1 MYKFVNGIP
10 IYLQIVKEIKGAMI
24 SGKIKGGDK
33 LPSVREI
40 AEQYQVNP
48 NTVQRVFMELDK
60 QGLTHSERGIGTF
73 LKDEPGLLEVLK
85 DEEAAKAIANFI
97 EEMQKLGYSKKDMLK
112 ILNSTWHKEGE
123 QHD

>member
-1 MYKFVNGIP
+1 LFKFIDGIP

-24 SGKIKGGDK
+24 SGKLKGGNK
-33 LPSVREI
+33 LPSVREL

-60 QGLTHSERGIGTF
+60 QGLTYAERGIGTF
-73 LKDEPGLLEVLK
+73 VKTERGLLEILK
-85 DEEAAKAIANFI
+85 NEEAAKVIKNYI
-97 EEMQKLGYSKKDMLK
+97 EEMQKLGYSKNDMLK
-112 ILNSTWHKEGE
+112 ALNEALTKGGE

>member
-1 MYKFVNGIP
+1 MFKFVNGIP

-24 SGKIKGGDK
+24 SGKLKGGDR

-60 QGLTHSERGIGTF
+60 QGLTYSERGIGTF
-73 LKDEPGLLEVLK
+73 VKDEPGLLEVLK
-85 DEEAAKAIANFI
+85 NEEAAKVIANFI
-97 EEMQKLGYSKKDMLK
+97 GEMQKLGYSKKDMLSLLK
-112 ILNSTWHKEGE
+112 SAWHKEGE

>member
-1 MYKFVNGIP
+1 VYKFVNGIP

-24 SGKIKGGDK
+24 SGKLKGGDR

-60 QGLTHSERGIGTF
+60 QGLTYSERGIGTF
-73 LKDEPGLLEVLK
+73 VKDEPGLLEVLK
-85 DEEAAKAIANFI
+85 NEEAARVVGSFI
-97 EEMQKLGYSKKDMLK
+97 VEMQKLGYSKKDMLSL
-112 ILNSTWHKEGE
+112 LNSAWQKEGE